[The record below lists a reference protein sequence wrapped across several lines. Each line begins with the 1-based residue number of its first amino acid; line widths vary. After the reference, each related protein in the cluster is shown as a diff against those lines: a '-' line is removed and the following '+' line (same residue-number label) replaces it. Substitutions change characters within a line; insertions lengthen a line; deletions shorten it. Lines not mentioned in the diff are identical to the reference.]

1 MYKQLKKQLSDKRI
15 LEELIRGYEDR
26 IKLKIQ
32 NQLGLH
38 ATTYAELKIEC
49 PIIEDKFARVF
60 SQIEKLDKER
70 LDLVEELNVINK
82 LLENA
87 DEQMKKL
94 NEIEMKVF
102 RCRYFMGL
110 SVKQTAERLNYDER
124 HIKRITKEIMQK

>member
-49 PIIEDKFARVF
+49 PIVEDKFARVF

-94 NEIEMKVF
+94 NERDMNIF
-102 RCRYFMGL
+102 RCRFFLGL
-110 SVKQTAERLNYDER
+110 TVKQTAERLNYDPGYIKER
-124 HIKRITKEIMQK
+124 TRKILKN